1 MSDVFD
7 EISDDLR
14 QQKLNQFWKENGSWI
29 IGGAIGAVLLTGA
42 LTLWRE
48 HTLARNTEQ
57 TTQVVTLE
65 KAGDLTK
72 LDTFAGSADKDHAM
86 MARFAEADAYIAKKQ
101 NDKALAVYD
110 TIANTSGLDKTWRDL
125 ARLHS
130 VSLRLDKD
138 PPEALAKELATL
150 DGDKDVWRYSAREM
164 EALLAAR
171 QGQMQKAASLLSAIA
186 GDPTVPDD
194 MRQRAYNLH
203 QLYVADTGETKKP
216 DTNSSGAE

>member
-14 QQKLNQFWKENGSWI
+14 QQKLNQFWKENGPWI

-48 HTLARNTEQ
+48 HTLSRNTEQ
-57 TTQVVTLE
+57 TTQVITLE

-72 LDTFAGSADKDHAM
+72 LDAFAESADKDHAM
-86 MARFAEADAYIAKKQ
+86 LARFAEADAYIAKKQ

-110 TIANTSGLDKTWRDL
+110 TIANTSRLDKTWRDL

-130 VSLRLDKD
+130 VTLRLDKD

-150 DGDKDVWRYSAREM
+150 DGDKDTWRYSAREM

-171 QGQMQKAASLLSAIA
+171 QGQMQKAADILSNIA
-186 GDPTVPDD
+186 ADPLVPED
-194 MRQRAYNLH
+194 MRQRAYSLH
-203 QLYVADTGETKKP
+203 QLYVADTGADANAPKKS
-216 DTNSSGAE
+216 DTE